1 MLDTVLEKIFAP
13 VLDRFAG
20 RVAGRA
26 KVLELIA
33 FCVCL
38 AGVPL
43 IARHFVWIGLAVF
56 GAGQIIAAISARA
69 DGSELKQI
77 YRSVAFAALPFA
89 FVLDAPVRA
98 LPAVFLMFGL
108 AANTA
113 VAVKFDRSLIGV
125 AELLILFIL
134 ASAFPAWFGAIAYA
148 GGVLCFVAAGVE
160 ASRRI

>member
-26 KVLELIA
+26 NALELVA
-33 FCVCL
+33 FCISL

-43 IARHFVWIGLAVF
+43 IGRHLVWIGLAVF
-56 GAGQIIAAISARA
+56 VVGQIVAAVAARA
-69 DGSELKQI
+69 GGGALADI
-77 YRSVAFAALPFA
+77 YRAVAFAALPFA

-108 AANTA
+108 AANAA
-113 VAVKFDRSLIGV
+113 VSVKFGRSLIGV

-134 ASAFPAWFGAIAYA
+134 ASVLPAWFGLIAYA

>member
-13 VLDRFAG
+13 ALDRCAVLIG
-20 RVAGRA
+20 GKARI
-26 KVLELIA
+26 LELVA
-33 FCVCL
+33 FCISL
-38 AGVPL
+38 AAVLL

-56 GAGQIIAAISARA
+56 VVGQIIGAAAARA
-69 DGSELKQI
+69 GGSGLADI
-77 YRSVAFAALPFA
+77 YRAVAFAALPFA

-108 AANTA
+108 AANGA
-113 VAVKFDRSLIGV
+113 VSVKFGRSLIGA

-134 ASAFPAWFGAIAYA
+134 AGALPAWFGLIAYA